1 VRILSSARQY
11 HLALLSLSLSQV
23 LASVLMTSCTIC
35 TIPTI
40 VVRHTAV
47 NLAQSPCC
55 ALPVDAAAEH
65 GGAPVCAQHTATA
78 DSKAKSAAIHVHSGN
93 REEALAVDVGS
104 CALLTVIYG
113 RGGLALVS

>member
-1 VRILSSARQY
+1 
-11 HLALLSLSLSQV
+11 
-23 LASVLMTSCTIC
+23 MTSCTIC